1 MRRLQ
6 SPTVRALAAVFV
18 GVSIPIAD
26 PYIPN
31 HWGWFATMTVFGM
44 AGGFV
49 ISLAIGTVMTGI
61 CLGAAFGELL
71 IMAGKP
77 ELSANAVAW
86 AIFACFAFAGLA
98 AIHQSDARNNDTIGE
113 RSRG

>member
-1 MRRLQ
+1 MRRLH
-6 SPTVRALAAVFV
+6 SPTVLALAAVLV
-18 GVSIPIAD
+18 GISIVIAG

-31 HWGWFATMTVFGM
+31 HRGWFLTMTVGM

-86 AIFACFAFAGLA
+86 AIFACFASAGLA
-98 AIHQSDARNNDTIGE
+98 AIHRSYARNNDTIGE

>member
-31 HWGWFATMTVFGM
+31 HWGWFLTMTVFGM
-44 AGGFV
+44 AGGFI

-61 CLGAAFGELL
+61 CLGAAFGELV

-77 ELSANAVAW
+77 ELNANAVAW
-86 AIFACFAFAGLA
+86 AIFACFASIGVAT
-98 AIHQSDARNNDTIGE
+98 IHRSYARNNDPMGE